1 MIRWLLV
8 AILFFIVMAGA
19 HMLIDEK
26 GYVLVSAGVYT
37 IESTLVSLIFMLCL
51 AIAIG
56 AIILKIGKAI
66 WRVVAGVSQRRSKKR
81 IARQEAALE
90 QSMWALINGQEDSLG
105 YALQKAEFPDKWR
118 DMQCAIQAKAA
129 LYAGKKVVA
138 REYLQQLSEPAQS
151 KVSQLWLAAEQE
163 GQALESL
170 APQAQMKKATPTQL
184 HAYVSALLQA
194 KDWDTLQSTIMQRHK
209 QLHWSESQWDSF
221 FTDYF
226 SAIAQHTD
234 KDLQALQGALP
245 RGLRA
250 MSYPAFMAV
259 CVRTGQLAP
268 VRKELIKLLKK
279 DQISEL
285 AEILQHLDGADIEL
299 RKLVQSKLKK
309 QPEQPGLL
317 FCLACLAN
325 GEGDHN
331 LAAKIFDTLS
341 SEPWQALW
349 QYQAQRAFAKTG
361 QYEKAY
367 LLLSDQ
373 HN

>member
-8 AILFFIVMAGA
+8 VILFFVVMAGA

-37 IESTLVSLIFMLCL
+37 IESTLVSLVFMLVL
-51 AIAIG
+51 ACVSGVIL
-56 AIILKIGKAI
+56 LKIVSAI
-66 WRVVAGVSQRRSKKR
+66 WRVVAGISKRRGKKR

-90 QSMWALINGQEDSLG
+90 QSMWALINGQEDSLN
-105 YALQKAEFPDKWR
+105 YALQKAEFPEKWR

-129 LYAGKKVVA
+129 LYAGKKLVA

-170 APQAQMKKATPTQL
+170 APQAEMKKATPTQL

-194 KDWDTLQSTIMQRHK
+194 KDWDTLQSTIVQRYK
-209 QLHWSESQWDSF
+209 QLHWGEAQWDAF
-221 FTDYF
+221 FNDYF
-226 SAIAQHTD
+226 SAIVQFTD

-250 MSYPAFMAV
+250 LSNNAFMTV

-268 VRKELIKLLKK
+268 IRKELIKLLKK
-279 DQISEL
+279 GQVVEL
-285 AEILQHLDGADIEL
+285 AEILQYLGGADIEL

-309 QPEQPGLL
+309 QPEQPDLL

-325 GEGDHN
+325 GEGDHS

-341 SEPWQALW
+341 SEPWQVLW
-349 QYQAQRAFAKTG
+349 QHQAQQAFAKTG
-361 QYEKAY
+361 QFEKAY
-367 LLLSDQ
+367 LLLNDQ

>member
-1 MIRWLLV
+1 MIRWLFV
-8 AILFFIVMAGA
+8 VILFFVVMAGA
-19 HMLIDEK
+19 HILIDEK

-37 IESTLVSLIFMLCL
+37 IESTLVSLVFMLCL
-51 AIAIG
+51 ALAIG
-56 AIILKIGKAI
+56 AILLKIGKAI
-66 WRVVAGVSQRRSKKR
+66 WRVIAGVSKRRSKKR
-81 IARQEAALE
+81 IARQEAAFE
-90 QSMWALINGQEDSLG
+90 QSVWALINGQDESLS
-105 YALQKAEFPDKWR
+105 YALQKAEFPEKWR
-118 DMQCAIQAKAA
+118 DQQCAIQAKAA
-129 LYAGKKVVA
+129 LHAGQKVVA

-163 GQALESL
+163 DQALETL
-170 APQAQMKKATPTQL
+170 APQAQMKKASPTQL
-184 HAYVSALLQA
+184 HAYISALLQA
-194 KDWDTLQSTIMQRHK
+194 RDWDTLQSTIMQRHK

-221 FTDYF
+221 FHDYF

-234 KDLQALQGALP
+234 KDLQALQSALP

-250 MSYPAFMAV
+250 LSHAAFVTV

-279 DQISEL
+279 DQVSEL

-309 QPEQPGLL
+309 QPEQSDLL

-325 GEGDHN
+325 GEGDHS
-331 LAAKIFDTLS
+331 LAAKIFDMLS
-341 SEPWQALW
+341 NEPWQALW
-349 QYQAQRAFAKTG
+349 QHQAQRAFAKTG

-373 HN
+373 HH